1 MADLSRYEIAAII
14 PCFNEEVAIPRVIS
28 ALKRAVPGITVYVY
42 DNNSS
47 DDTSRVAAEGG
58 QLFASSRAGVRGT
71 CCAVRSLISRLIF
84 T

>member
-1 MADLSRYEIAAII
+1 M
-14 PCFNEEVAIPRVIS
+14 IS

>member
-1 MADLSRYEIAAII
+1 M
-14 PCFNEEVAIPRVIS
+14 IS

-58 QLFASSRAGVRGT
+58 GNCSLRAAQG
-71 CCAVRSLISRLIF
+71 
-84 T
+84 